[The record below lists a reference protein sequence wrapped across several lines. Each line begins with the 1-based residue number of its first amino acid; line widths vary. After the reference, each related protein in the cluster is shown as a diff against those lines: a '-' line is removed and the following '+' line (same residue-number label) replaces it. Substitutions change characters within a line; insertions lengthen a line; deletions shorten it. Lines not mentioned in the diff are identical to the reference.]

1 VVSDRLFTLASKGNK
16 EERIEQDKFLKLML
30 EIYGSNLDGKINL
43 AFKVFDFDGD
53 GKITAEDVKMILS
66 YIPR

>member
-1 VVSDRLFTLASKGNK
+1 MVGDRLFTLASKDNK
-16 EERIEQDKFLKLML
+16 EERIDQDKFVKLML
-30 EIYGSNLDGKINL
+30 EIYGSNLDGKMSL
-43 AFKVFDFDGD
+43 VFKVFDFDSD

>member
-1 VVSDRLFTLASKGNK
+1 VVGDRLFTLASKGNK
-16 EERIEQDKFLKLML
+16 EERIDQDKFVKLML
-30 EIYGSNLDGKINL
+30 EIYGSNLDGKMSL
-43 AFKVFDFDGD
+43 VFKVFDFDSD